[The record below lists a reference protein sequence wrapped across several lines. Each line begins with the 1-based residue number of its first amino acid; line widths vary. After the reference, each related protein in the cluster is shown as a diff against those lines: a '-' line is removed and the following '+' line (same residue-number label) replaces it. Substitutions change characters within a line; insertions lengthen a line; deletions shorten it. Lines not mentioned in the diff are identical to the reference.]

1 MSLCVSVCP
10 GQSAHSSFFWLISS
24 SRLQDD
30 FRMTQRALSM
40 PSESTQK
47 ALREYLRA
55 LRELSERK
63 RESDFIIPSEPKI
76 LRLVFKKMSF

>member
-1 MSLCVSVCP
+1 
-10 GQSAHSSFFWLISS
+10 
-24 SRLQDD
+24 
-30 FRMTQRALSM
+30 MTQRALSM

-47 ALREYLRA
+47 ALREDLRV
-55 LRELSERK
+55 LREQSERK